1 MKEGKKKLP
10 LFLLQRVEPE
20 GGRKWSGG
28 IKIRSG
34 LHGRLG
40 FGVSVWVGRKSQE
53 QKRGKAKA
61 TREEERAEELRNRY
75 STHAWVDSLFRL
87 QYPSWVQER
96 VSFLFLIDV
105 VFCVKRVGNG
115 LDSKPLSAL

>member
-75 STHAWVDSLFRL
+75 STHAWVDASDIHLGYRK
-87 QYPSWVQER
+87 E
-96 VSFLFLIDV
+96 
-105 VFCVKRVGNG
+105 C
-115 LDSKPLSAL
+115 LSCS